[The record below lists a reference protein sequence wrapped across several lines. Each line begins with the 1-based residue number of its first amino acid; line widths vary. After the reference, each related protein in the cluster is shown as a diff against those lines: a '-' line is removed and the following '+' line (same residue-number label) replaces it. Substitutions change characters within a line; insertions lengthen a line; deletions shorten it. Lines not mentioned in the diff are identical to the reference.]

1 VLFKHFFF
9 SFFFVGAISG
19 YAWLMFCSFVATTVL
34 VFPSLYF
41 IIGFFFFSSFFGWG
55 EGLVALS
62 CLSLQLSM
70 GVNFFSF
77 AFLLW
82 FFPFSFYPVLLIN
95 FKKLA
100 VSGKCYLSLFYFY

>member
-1 VLFKHFFF
+1 
-9 SFFFVGAISG
+9 
-19 YAWLMFCSFVATTVL
+19 MFCSFVATTVL

-41 IIGFFFFSSFFGWG
+41 IIGFFFFPLSLVG
-55 EGLVALS
+55 ERDWLHCS